1 MNIFNVEII
10 QKGEGWKMH
19 KSIKMS
25 SLALLLGTSFFL
37 SSNSQVFASEM
48 QDSPPSAIKLD
59 NIFTVPSGSNSTL
72 IPNDK
77 FDIVQLTDSVK
88 DQGGA
93 VWSTNENKMDLTK
106 DFESAMYI
114 YFGDSRDKAADGMA
128 FVMHNDKNGN
138 AAFRTGEGARIGVWD
153 STDPKKFGMAIMN
166 SFAVEFDTY
175 YNSEFD
181 SDVKKDNHIAW
192 NFPGKKESYNDTG
205 LLSKK
210 RNLIHNN
217 VQYPGMLSNDTW
229 RYFTVKWDSKQS
241 ILTYQLEGL
250 TSVSVP
256 INVND
261 VFGTTEVYWGFTG
274 STGGSFEMN
283 RIVFDKVPGLVEA
296 EVKEDI
302 LDSTTN
308 ESVVGTKVAS
318 GTQLTYSL
326 EANYIGGKQAWKN
339 INVSSNVDSNVSYV
353 PGSLRLKDALGK
365 ETHLD
370 DSYWKD
376 GTLNVPISD
385 MDLNNSKQT
394 ILFDVKTG
402 KVEQDTVVSEQS
414 NFYGDNYHTKTSESN
429 YTISANK
436 APEVSL
442 NQENG
447 TIKVPM
453 GQDVEVSGKWKDEDG
468 TKVTITYKLNGEVIG
483 QDQLQSDQENT
494 FQDWKYTIPKDRFK
508 LGVNHLE
515 VYVTDEEGA
524 NSEVKKLDISI
535 SSPPTITLT
544 EENKEEKIDY
554 GQDFNFSGTVS
565 DLDGANKELN
575 LYYVIDDNEAVA
587 FSKVTNSSPGKAI
600 EFVGEIP
607 TSNVN
612 EGSHIISVYAI
623 DEDGLKSNIS
633 KFTLQVVKR
642 LTFADD
648 MKDVEFVTTQID
660 STPKISERATDY
672 PIHII
677 NSKGKGNKWK
687 LKAELTKPLVSKENH
702 TLEGL
707 FFKKSNG
714 ETEELLLNTSV
725 IVESGESPEDYSDI
739 NLNWKNDEGL
749 LLKVDPSAHIGSYA
763 GELTWTLED
772 AP

>member
-1 MNIFNVEII
+1 
-10 QKGEGWKMH
+10 MH
-19 KSIKMS
+19 KAIKMS
-25 SLALLLGTSFFL
+25 SLALLLGTSLFL

-72 IPNDK
+72 ISNDK

-88 DQGGA
+88 DQSGA

-106 DFESAMYI
+106 DFEAAMYI
-114 YFGDSRDKAADGMA
+114 YFGDSGEDSADGMA
-128 FVMHNDKNGN
+128 FVMHNDPNGN

-153 STDPKKFGMAIMN
+153 STEPKKFGMAIMN

-175 YNSEFD
+175 FNKDFD
-181 SDVKKDNHIAW
+181 RGVPQQDHIAW
-192 NFPGKKESYNDTG
+192 NYPGKKETYDDNGLIFKDRRMIHNDLQFPG
-205 LLSKK
+205 LLSD
-210 RNLIHNN
+210 
-217 VQYPGMLSNDTW
+217 DTW
-229 RYFTVKWDSKQS
+229 RYFTVNWDSKQS
-241 ILTYQLEGL
+241 VLTYQLEGL
-250 TSVSVP
+250 SSVSVP
-256 INVND
+256 IDVND

-283 RIVFDKVPGLVEA
+283 RIVFDEVPGLVEA

-339 INVSSNVDSNVSYV
+339 INVSSKIDSNVSYV
-353 PGSLRLKDALGK
+353 PGSLRLKDASGK
-365 ETHLD
+365 ETPLD
-370 DSYWKD
+370 DSHWKD

-385 MDLNNSKQT
+385 MDLSNAKQT

-402 KVEQDTVVSEQS
+402 QVGQDTVVSEHS
-414 NFYGDNYHTKTSESN
+414 NFYGDNYHARASKSS

-442 NQENG
+442 NQENE

-453 GQDVEVSGKWKDEDG
+453 DQDVEVSGKWKDEDG

-483 QDQLQSDQENT
+483 QEQLQSDQENT
-494 FQDWKYTIPKDRFK
+494 FQDWKYTIPKDKFK
-508 LGVNHLE
+508 LGDNHLE

-524 NSEVKKLDISI
+524 NSEVKSLQISI
-535 SSPPTITLT
+535 SSPPKITLT
-544 EENKEEKIDY
+544 EENKEVEIDY
-554 GQDFNFSGTVS
+554 GKGFDFSGTVS
-565 DLDGANKELN
+565 DLDGAGKELT
-575 LYYVIDDNEAVA
+575 LYYVIGDNEPVA
-587 FSKVTNSSPGKAI
+587 FTKVTNSTPGKAI
-600 EFVGEIP
+600 EFAGELP
-607 TSNVN
+607 TSGVN
-612 EGSHIISVYAI
+612 EGPQTISVYAV
-623 DEDGLKSNIS
+623 DEDNLQSNIG
-633 KFTLQVVKR
+633 KFTLHVIKR
-642 LTFADD
+642 LTFADE
-648 MKDVEFVTTQID
+648 MKDVEFVATQIG

-677 NSKGKGNKWK
+677 NSKGKGSKWK
-687 LKAELTKPLVSKENH
+687 IKAELTKPLVSKENH

>member
-1 MNIFNVEII
+1 MKKVIT
-10 QKGEGWKMH
+10 
-19 KSIKMS
+19 KSSFACI
-25 SLALLLGTSFFL
+25 LGALFLL
-37 SSNSQVFASEM
+37 SNHISVFAAEN

-59 NIFTVPSGSNSTL
+59 NIFTVPSGSNSIL
-72 IPNDK
+72 IQNDK

-88 DQGGA
+88 DQSGA
-93 VWSTNENKMDLTK
+93 VWSTDENKMDLTK
-106 DFESAMYI
+106 DFEAAMYI
-114 YFGDSRDKAADGMA
+114 YFGDSGEDAADGMA

-138 AAFRTGEGARIGVWD
+138 NAFRTGEGARIGVWD
-153 STDPKKFGMAIMN
+153 STKPKEFGLAIMN

-175 YNSEFD
+175 FNKDFD
-181 SDVKKDNHIAW
+181 RGVPKQNHIAW
-192 NFPGKKESYNDTG
+192 NYPGKKDTYDDSG
-205 LLSKK
+205 LIFKD
-210 RNLIHNN
+210 RRMIHNDL
-217 VQYPGMLSNDTW
+217 QFPGLLSNDTW
-229 RYFTVKWDSKQS
+229 RYFTVRWDSKQS
-241 ILTYQLEGL
+241 ILTYQLQGL
-250 TSVSVP
+250 KSVSVP

-302 LDSTTN
+302 LDITTN

-318 GTQLTYSL
+318 GTKLTYSL

-339 INVSSNVDSNVSYV
+339 INVSSTIDSNVSYV
-353 PGSLRLKDALGK
+353 PGSLRLKDASGK
-365 ETHLD
+365 ETPLD

-376 GTLNVPISD
+376 GMLNAPISD

-394 ILFDVKTG
+394 ILFDVKTN
-402 KVEQDTVVSEQS
+402 KVGQDTVVSEHS
-414 NFYGDNYHTKTSESN
+414 NFYGDNYHTKTAELN

-436 APEVSL
+436 APEISL
-442 NQENG
+442 NQENE

-483 QDQLQSDQENT
+483 QNQLQSEQENT
-494 FQDWKYTIPKDRFK
+494 FQDWKYTIPKDK
-508 LGVNHLE
+508 LQLGVNHLE
-515 VYVTDEEGA
+515 VYATDEKGA
-524 NSEVKKLDISI
+524 NSEVKSLEISI

-544 EENKEEKIDY
+544 EENKEDEIDY
-554 GQDFNFSGTVS
+554 GKSFNFSGTVS
-565 DLDGANKELN
+565 DLDGADKELT
-575 LYYVIDDNEAVA
+575 LYYVIDDNEQVA
-587 FSKVTNSSPGKAI
+587 FSKVTNSNPGEAI
-600 EFVGEIP
+600 NFAGEIP

-612 EGSHIISVYAI
+612 EGPHTISVYAI
-623 DEDGLKSNIS
+623 DEDGLQSNIS
-633 KFTLQVVKR
+633 KFTLHVIKR

-648 MKDVEFVTTQID
+648 MKDVEFVTTQIG
-660 STPKISERATDY
+660 STPKISERTTEY

-677 NSKGKGNKWK
+677 NSKGKGSKWK

-725 IVESGESPEDYSDI
+725 IVETGESPEDYSDI